1 MSLQFPARLSAA
13 ALGAAVLV
21 GVAAAPA
28 HAATWTP
35 EHGTPSG
42 TFVSADDDLM
52 EFVLYD
58 NFATEDIR
66 AVVVTA
72 SGEETEIQVDFITE
86 DDMGAVFMHDIEQ
99 ALGGDLAQPH
109 QVHVYG
115 AGQLAFGAAFAVDGT
130 MAPIEAEEFIPFE
143 DWAEVATWRV
153 YTDQNATVVESLVTE
168 DGGVP
173 SPIDAELTVAPK
185 HGTVETGGTSFG
197 HTPEKDFL
205 GTDTFTVVMTA
216 NGVTRT
222 VEFTMEVLDL
232 PGDSTPTPIDP
243 APAPE
248 EPAPEEPADPTPAPE
263 EPTPEEP
270 ADPAPAPE
278 EPTPAPEE
286 PAEPAEPVVDEDEP
300 AAPAP
305 EQPAE
310 DGHTV
315 PDTVETGNGSAW
327 GLAAIG
333 ALAAGVLVRL
343 RRTFSLA

>member
-35 EHGTPSG
+35 EHGTPNG

-86 DDMGAVFMHDIEQ
+86 DDMGAVFVHDIEQ
-99 ALGGDLAQPH
+99 ALGGDLAQPCE
-109 QVHVYG
+109 VHVYG
-115 AGQLAFGAAFAVDGT
+115 AGQLAFGAAFAADGT
-130 MAPIEAEEFIPFE
+130 MTPIEAEEFIPFE

-153 YTDQNATVVESLVTE
+153 YTDQNATVVESLMTE

-173 SPIDAELTVAPK
+173 SPIDAELTVAPQ
-185 HGTVETGGTSFG
+185 HGTVEIGGTSFG
-197 HTPEKDFL
+197 YTPEKDSL

-222 VEFTMEVLDL
+222 VEFTVEALDL

-248 EPAPEEPADPTPAPE
+248 PQPEPEPA
-263 EPTPEEP
+263 PEEP
-270 ADPAPAPE
+270 ADPAPAP
-278 EPTPAPEE
+278 
-286 PAEPAEPVVDEDEP
+286 
-300 AAPAP
+300 AP
-305 EQPAE
+305 EQPVE

-343 RRTFSLA
+343 RRTFGLA

>member
-86 DDMGAVFMHDIEQ
+86 DDMGAVFLHDIEQ
-99 ALGGDLAQPH
+99 ALGGDLAQPYE
-109 QVHVYG
+109 VHVYG
-115 AGQLAFGAAFAVDGT
+115 AGQLAFGAAFAADGT
-130 MAPIEAEEFIPFE
+130 MTPIEAEEFIPFE

-173 SPIDAELTVAPK
+173 SPIDAELTVAPQ
-185 HGTVETGGTSFG
+185 HGTVEIGGTSFG
-197 HTPEKDFL
+197 YTPEKDFL

-222 VEFTMEVLDL
+222 VEFTVEVLDL

-248 EPAPEEPADPTPAPE
+248 PAPEIDAE
-263 EPTPEEP
+263 ELSRQVMVH
-270 ADPAPAPE
+270 A
-278 EPTPAPEE
+278 
-286 PAEPAEPVVDEDEP
+286 
-300 AAPAP
+300 
-305 EQPAE
+305 
-310 DGHTV
+310 
-315 PDTVETGNGSAW
+315 
-327 GLAAIG
+327 
-333 ALAAGVLVRL
+333 R
-343 RRTFSLA
+343 SLH

>member
-21 GVAAAPA
+21 GVAASPA

-86 DDMGAVFMHDIEQ
+86 DDMGAVFLHDIEQ
-99 ALGGDLAQPH
+99 ALGGDLAQPYE
-109 QVHVYG
+109 VHVYG
-115 AGQLAFGAAFAVDGT
+115 AGQLAFGAAFAADGT
-130 MAPIEAEEFIPFE
+130 MTPIEAEEFIPFE

-173 SPIDAELTVAPK
+173 SPIDAELTVAPQ
-185 HGTVETGGTSFG
+185 HGTVEIGGTSFG
-197 HTPEKDFL
+197 YTPEKDFL

-222 VEFTMEVLDL
+222 VEFTVEVLDL

-248 EPAPEEPADPTPAPE
+248 PQPEPEPAPDPEPAPEEPV
-263 EPTPEEP
+263 
-270 ADPAPAPE
+270 DPAPAPA
-278 EPTPAPEE
+278 EPEQ
-286 PAEPAEPVVDEDEP
+286 PAEPVVDEDEP

-315 PDTVETGNGSAW
+315 PDTVETGSGSAW

-343 RRTFSLA
+343 RRTFGLA

>member
-1 MSLQFPARLSAA
+1 
-13 ALGAAVLV
+13 
-21 GVAAAPA
+21 
-28 HAATWTP
+28 
-35 EHGTPSG
+35 
-42 TFVSADDDLM
+42 
-52 EFVLYD
+52 
-58 NFATEDIR
+58 
-66 AVVVTA
+66 
-72 SGEETEIQVDFITE
+72 
-86 DDMGAVFMHDIEQ
+86 MGAVFMHDIEQ
-99 ALGGDLAQPH
+99 VLGGGLAQPCE
-109 QVHVYG
+109 VHVYG
-115 AGQLAFGAAFAVDGT
+115 AGQLAFGAACAADGT
-130 MAPIEAEEFIPFE
+130 MTPVETEEFIPFE

-173 SPIDAELTVAPK
+173 SPIDAELTVAPQ
-185 HGTVETGGTSFG
+185 HGTVEIGGTSFG
-197 HTPEKDFL
+197 YTPEKDFL

-222 VEFTMEVLDL
+222 VEFTVEVLDL

-248 EPAPEEPADPTPAPE
+248 PAPEP
-263 EPTPEEP
+263 
-270 ADPAPAPE
+270 
-278 EPTPAPEE
+278 E

-333 ALAAGVLVRL
+333 ALAAGVLVHL
-343 RRTFSLA
+343 RRTFGLA

>member
-13 ALGAAVLV
+13 ALGAAVLA

-86 DDMGAVFMHDIEQ
+86 DDRGAVFMHDIEQ
-99 ALGGDLAQPH
+99 ALGGDLAQPYE
-109 QVHVYG
+109 VHVHG
-115 AGQLAFGAAFAVDGT
+115 AGQLAFGAAFAADGT
-130 MAPIEAEEFIPFE
+130 MTPIEAEEFIPFE

-173 SPIDAELTVAPK
+173 SPIDAELTVAPQ
-185 HGTVETGGTSFG
+185 HGTVEIGGTSFG
-197 HTPEKDFL
+197 YTPEKDFL

-222 VEFTMEVLDL
+222 VEFTVEVLDL

-248 EPAPEEPADPTPAPE
+248 PQPEPEPAPEPEPEPEPAPEEPV
-263 EPTPEEP
+263 
-270 ADPAPAPE
+270 DPAPAPE
-278 EPTPAPEE
+278 EP
-286 PAEPAEPVVDEDEP
+286 AE
-300 AAPAP
+300 P

-343 RRTFSLA
+343 RRTFGLA

>member
-86 DDMGAVFMHDIEQ
+86 DDMGAVFLHDIEQ
-99 ALGGDLAQPH
+99 ALGGDLAQPYE
-109 QVHVYG
+109 VHVYG
-115 AGQLAFGAAFAVDGT
+115 AGQLAFGAAFAADGT
-130 MAPIEAEEFIPFE
+130 MTPIEAEEFIPFE

-173 SPIDAELTVAPK
+173 SPIDAELTVAPQ
-185 HGTVETGGTSFG
+185 HGTVEIGGTSFG
-197 HTPEKDFL
+197 YTPEKDFL

-222 VEFTMEVLDL
+222 VEFTVEVLDL

-248 EPAPEEPADPTPAPE
+248 PQPEPEPAPEP
-263 EPTPEEP
+263 EPT
-270 ADPAPAPE
+270 PAPE

-305 EQPAE
+305 EQPDE

-343 RRTFSLA
+343 RRTFGLA

>member
-99 ALGGDLAQPH
+99 VLGGDLAQPYE
-109 QVHVYG
+109 VHVYG
-115 AGQLAFGAAFAVDGT
+115 AGQLAFGAAFAADGT
-130 MAPIEAEEFIPFE
+130 MTPIEAEEFIPFE

-185 HGTVETGGTSFG
+185 HGTVEIGGTSFG
-197 HTPEKDFL
+197 YTPEKDFL

-222 VEFTMEVLDL
+222 VEFTVEVLDL

-248 EPAPEEPADPTPAPE
+248 PQPEPEPEPEPAPEEPT
-263 EPTPEEP
+263 
-270 ADPAPAPE
+270 DPAPAPE
-278 EPTPAPEE
+278 EPAEPEQ
-286 PAEPAEPVVDEDEP
+286 PAEPVVDEDEP

-343 RRTFSLA
+343 RRTFGLA

>member
-42 TFVSADDDLM
+42 TFVSSDDNLM

-99 ALGGDLAQPH
+99 ALGGDLAQPYE
-109 QVHVYG
+109 VHVYG
-115 AGQLAFGAAFAVDGT
+115 AGQLAFGAAFAADGT
-130 MAPIEAEEFIPFE
+130 MTPVEAEEFIPFE

-185 HGTVETGGTSFG
+185 HGTVEIGGTSFG
-197 HTPEKDFL
+197 YTPEKDFL

-222 VEFTMEVLDL
+222 VEFTVEVLDL

-248 EPAPEEPADPTPAPE
+248 PAPEP
-263 EPTPEEP
+263 
-270 ADPAPAPE
+270 
-278 EPTPAPEE
+278 E
-286 PAEPAEPVVDEDEP
+286 PAEPAEPVVDEGEP

-343 RRTFSLA
+343 RRTFGLA

>member
-86 DDMGAVFMHDIEQ
+86 DDMGAVFLHDIEQ
-99 ALGGDLAQPH
+99 ALGGDLAQPYE
-109 QVHVYG
+109 VHVYG
-115 AGQLAFGAAFAVDGT
+115 AGQLAFGAAFAADGT
-130 MAPIEAEEFIPFE
+130 MTPIEAEEFIPFE

-173 SPIDAELTVAPK
+173 SPIDAELTVAPQ
-185 HGTVETGGTSFG
+185 HGTVEIGGTSFG
-197 HTPEKDFL
+197 YTPEKDFL

-222 VEFTMEVLDL
+222 VEFTVEVLDL

-248 EPAPEEPADPTPAPE
+248 PAPEP
-263 EPTPEEP
+263 
-270 ADPAPAPE
+270 
-278 EPTPAPEE
+278 E

-305 EQPAE
+305 EQPDE

-343 RRTFSLA
+343 RRTFGLA